1 MDTRLAA
8 ADSVAGFIATLQKHG
23 FDNWVTP
30 ELLSV
35 YLSIY
40 DTLLDD
46 DEDVRDKGA
55 VTTST
60 LLSAV
65 SGKSQ
70 GSGFLL
76 MPLVA
81 GARLLDYLVKNYH
94 TSMVLFCNGIC
105 RLTGASSSSNLA
117 PIIPSSL
124 SPDHPIDASIHL
136 RPARDML
143 HEAMHQSTTLF
154 NEEKQN
160 LYLDPAKES
169 KTWASALVALLP
181 TLGSPHKIMPKFST
195 WCLDA
200 LSALIEIMES
210 EGSDGP
216 LGWTYKADVFVMGI
230 RILAAVRV
238 MVHWS
243 FAMDESD
250 PTSAE
255 REDCHNLLRMLGR
268 LRTTGEENLVHG
280 LWVGYAEEILGE
292 TGR

>member
-8 ADSVAGFIATLQKHG
+8 ADSVAAFITTLRKQG

-35 YLSIY
+35 YLAIY
-40 DTLLDD
+40 NILLDD

-55 VTTST
+55 ATTSA
-60 LLSAV
+60 LLSAA

-76 MPLVA
+76 MPLA
-81 GARLLDYLVKNYH
+81 ASTRLLDYLVTSYH
-94 TSMVLFCNGIC
+94 TSIFLFSNGIC
-105 RLTGASSSSNLA
+105 RLTGASSSPNLA
-117 PIIPSSL
+117 LIIPSSL
-124 SPDHPIDASIHL
+124 SSNRPIDVSIHL

-143 HEAMHQSTTLF
+143 HEAMHQSDTLF

-160 LYLDPAKES
+160 LFLDPAKES
-169 KTWASALVALLP
+169 KTWASAVISLLP
-181 TLGSPHKIMPKFST
+181 TLDTPHKIISGFGT

-200 LSALIEIMES
+200 LSALLEIIES
-210 EGSDGP
+210 QDRDGP

-238 MVHWS
+238 MVHCS
-243 FAMDESD
+243 LATEESN
-250 PTSAE
+250 PTSAV
-255 REDCHNLLRMLGR
+255 REDYHCLLGMLTR
-268 LRTTGEENLVHG
+268 LRTVGEEKLVHG
-280 LWVGYAEEILGE
+280 LWVVYAEEILGE

>member
-8 ADSVAGFIATLQKHG
+8 ADSVAGFIATLRKHG

-40 DTLLDD
+40 NTLLDD

-60 LLSAV
+60 LLSAA

-76 MPLVA
+76 MPLA
-81 GARLLDYLVKNYH
+81 ATARLLDYLIENYH
-94 TSMVLFCNGIC
+94 TSMVLFYNGIC
-105 RLTGASSSSNLA
+105 RLTGASSSSKFALM
-117 PIIPSSL
+117 IPSSL
-124 SPDHPIDASIHL
+124 SSDHPIDVCIHL

-143 HEAMHQSTTLF
+143 HSAMHQSTTLF

-160 LYLDPAKES
+160 LFLDPAKES
-169 KTWASALVALLP
+169 KTWASALIVLLP
-181 TLGSPHKIMPKFST
+181 TLGSPHKIMPGFST

-216 LGWTYKADVFVMGI
+216 LGWTYKTDIFVMGI

-238 MVHWS
+238 MVHCS
-243 FAMDESD
+243 FVTDESN
-250 PTSAE
+250 PTGSV
-255 REDCHNLLRMLGR
+255 REDYHDLLRMLDR
-268 LRTTGEENLVHG
+268 LRTIGEVNLVHG

>member
-8 ADSVAGFIATLQKHG
+8 ADSVAGFIATLRKHG
-23 FDNWVTP
+23 FDNWATP

-40 DTLLDD
+40 NTLLDD
-46 DEDVRDKGA
+46 DEDVRDKCAG
-55 VTTST
+55 TTST
-60 LLSAV
+60 ILSAA
-65 SGKSQ
+65 SGKIQ

-76 MPLVA
+76 MPLAA
-81 GARLLDYLVKNYH
+81 GARLLDYLVKNYQ

-117 PIIPSSL
+117 LIIPSSL
-124 SPDHPIDASIHL
+124 TSNHPIDVSIHL

-160 LYLDPAKES
+160 LFLDPAQES
-169 KTWASALVALLP
+169 KTWASALLVLLP
-181 TLGSPHKIMPKFST
+181 TLGSPHIIIPWFST

-230 RILAAVRV
+230 RILAAVRI
-238 MVHWS
+238 MVHCS
-243 FAMDESD
+243 FKMDEIG
-250 PTSAE
+250 PTSVV
-255 REDCHNLLRMLGR
+255 REDCHNLLRMLNR
-268 LRTTGEENLVHG
+268 LRTIGEENVVHG

-292 TGR
+292 AGR